1 MDVSLYFSCE
11 RFIRLFIYELVFIY
25 IYSVCAPAKINAF
38 PPFLPPFSHISL
50 LWIIKWLLPEFN
62 LEATHSWAFLIPLDL
77 WRPRSQMGLSQS
89 EGRGRQP
96 RAGENERREKR
107 QKEVEKAGLQPV
119 TPHTFI
125 GCH

>member
-11 RFIRLFIYELVFIY
+11 RFMCLFIYELVFIY

-62 LEATHSWAFLIPLDL
+62 LEATHSWAFFNPFRFMEAALADGAVAE
-77 WRPRSQMGLSQS
+77 RGARVAAA
-89 EGRGRQP
+89 GRR
-96 RAGENERREKR
+96 K
-107 QKEVEKAGLQPV
+107 
-119 TPHTFI
+119 
-125 GCH
+125 

>member
-1 MDVSLYFSCE
+1 
-11 RFIRLFIYELVFIY
+11 
-25 IYSVCAPAKINAF
+25 
-38 PPFLPPFSHISL
+38 
-50 LWIIKWLLPEFN
+50 
-62 LEATHSWAFLIPLDL
+62 
-77 WRPRSQMGLSQS
+77 MGLLQS

>member
-1 MDVSLYFSCE
+1 MSACTFHVKDSYVCLFMSLC
-11 RFIRLFIYELVFIY
+11 LF

-77 WRPRSQMGLSQS
+77 WRLRSQMGLLQS

-96 RAGENERREKR
+96 RAGENER
-107 QKEVEKAGLQPV
+107 KEVEKAGLQPV